1 MVVRGSV
8 IRGGVMPG
16 VVRHGVDVAGVDV
29 ALLAADMLDTASWGM
44 GRWAASTVAQWPA
57 EAFMEHR
64 HFMAE
69 VSTEAADSMAEVAT
83 LADAANGLL
92 G

>member
-1 MVVRGSV
+1 
-8 IRGGVMPG
+8 
-16 VVRHGVDVAGVDV
+16 
-29 ALLAADMLDTASWGM
+29 
-44 GRWAASTVAQWPA
+44 
-57 EAFMEHR
+57 MEHR

-69 VSTEAADSMAEVAT
+69 VSTEAVDSMAEVAT